1 MARDLAIDL
10 GTANTL
16 VWSRGQGIVLNEPT
30 VVALN
35 TRNGDVLSMGHEA
48 YAMTTTTPSHIVA
61 DRPLRSGVITDFET
75 TARLLRLVFGRIGL
89 SRFSRPRALLC
100 VPGGLTGVERRALVQ
115 AAEQAGAARAQ
126 LLEQPM
132 AAAVGA
138 GLPVHEPIG
147 SMVVDVG
154 GGTTQVAVISLGG
167 VVATKGVRVGG
178 FDLDAA
184 IQAYVRREHAM
195 AIGDRAAEQLK
206 IEIGSAFPRA
216 IEPRAEIRGRDL
228 GTGRPRTELIGA
240 EEVREAI
247 TDCVGAIVNAISAT
261 LADCHPE
268 LTHDVITGG
277 LELTGGG
284 ALLHGLDSRIAQ
296 ESQISVRVTDQPLT
310 SVVTGAGR
318 TVEEADDFRDLFA
331 G

>member
-1 MARDLAIDL
+1 MARDIAIDL

-30 VVALN
+30 VVAVN

-48 YAMTTTTPSHIVA
+48 YSMTTNAPSHIVV

-75 TARLLRLVFGRIGL
+75 TARLLRLLFGRIGL
-89 SRFSRPRALLC
+89 SRFSRPRVLLC
-100 VPGGLTGVERRALVQ
+100 VPSALTGVERRALVQ

-126 LLEQPM
+126 LLEQSM
-132 AAAVGA
+132 AAALGI

-154 GGTTQVAVISLGG
+154 GGTSQVAVISLGG
-167 VVATKGVRVGG
+167 VVANKAVRRGG
-178 FDLDAA
+178 FDFDAA
-184 IQAYVRREHAM
+184 IQAYVRREYAV
-195 AIGDRAAEQLK
+195 AIGDRAAEHLK
-206 IEIGSAFPRA
+206 IQIGSAYPRA
-216 IEPRAEIRGRDL
+216 TEPQAEIRGRDL
-228 GTGRPRTELIGA
+228 GTGMPRTVLIDA

-247 TDCVGAIVNAISAT
+247 EDCVRAIVGVIAAT

-268 LTHDVITGG
+268 LTHDVITRG

-296 ESQISVRVTDQPLT
+296 ESQIPVRVSQEPLAA
-310 SVVTGAGR
+310 VVTGAGR
-318 TVEEADDFRDLFA
+318 TIEEADDFRDLFS